1 MSLAYL
7 TSRIPSAGC
16 PPSDLVVLVAAALL
30 GTAGA
35 VALVPAPAAVALV
48 GVATAAPAALRL
60 ARRPPTPRPTAL
72 LDAALLTAGLTT
84 ALPGYL
90 PAAFRLTIGSA
101 GLVGTAVLVAVALAL
116 LPGRS
121 RSTLRERVRLA
132 VDPAVSAVGLCLS
145 AWVLLP
151 QSLPPAVRVPA
162 AIGAG
167 LLAVTALTALTGRHH
182 RPAAATCRGGATL
195 ALLGLLLTVAPLAA
209 PEADRARLA
218 GIPPLVVGVLVAAV
232 GARRAVCAEP
242 IPTTAPSGTR
252 LRSIVPALVVL
263 LVLGS
268 YVRAVD
274 HIETTVLVFGLGVVP
289 PLVVRELVRA
299 AEQRRYATRRV
310 ARHARLRALVAGAR
324 DLILLLDDEM
334 RVSWQ
339 SPAGPRLFGL
349 PDAAV
354 VGRLFRD
361 LVHPDDVARM
371 AARLAAVDGDTDGGL
386 LMARLTDGRGG
397 WRETESTVSDQ
408 RAVPD
413 LEALVLHVRDVGE
426 CRRLERTVR
435 QLAVTDQLTGLAN
448 RAELLRVVAALG
460 PDRPQ
465 PAPAGP
471 GRASAAPSG
480 LGGASAAFAG
490 PGWVVAPVS
499 GAARSAATAGAVRGV
514 PVAAGVGRVAPPV
527 PAGALLIVEL
537 HGLGAVNDGQGR
549 AAGDGVLVAAAG
561 RLRAVAGPRDLVA
574 RLTGDEF
581 AVVTPAGPVPAY
593 GLATRMLAALT
604 EPYRVGAEPAD
615 ATSPAPAE
623 PADAA
628 PVERADAVPA
638 APVDSASADFA
649 SVDSASA
656 DSASAGALVRLQVSI
671 GLAEIGGDRPD
682 DVLRQADLARRRA
695 AQLGRDRIEWYDA
708 QLERQLLR
716 RLELERQL
724 PGAVARGELDLVYQP
739 VLGLADR
746 FPVGTEALLRWRS
759 PVLGT
764 VLPDELLPVA
774 ESLGL
779 VGELGRWTLGRAC
792 RQLADWSTVGP
803 GLWMAVNVTPG
814 ELVAGDFVRRTAA
827 TLAAHGVPGDRL
839 VVEVSEPQLV
849 GEEEVLAVRL
859 GELRALGVRTAL
871 DDFRAAHASLSHL
884 RRLPIDLLKIGPDPV
899 GPEQPLTDVLVGL
912 GTRLGLEIVAEC
924 LESPEQV
931 RLAHRAGC
939 RYGQGY
945 ALARPATAER
955 VEAYLA
961 GFPGPGR

>member
-1 MSLAYL
+1 MSLASL
-7 TSRIPSAGC
+7 TSRIPSAGR
-16 PPSDLVVLVAAALL
+16 PTSDLVVLVVAALL

-35 VALVPAPAAVALV
+35 VALVPAPAAVALA
-48 GVATAAPAALRL
+48 GVTAAVPAAVRL
-60 ARRPPTPRPTAL
+60 ARRSPTPRPAAL
-72 LDAALLTAGLTT
+72 LDAALVTAGLTT

-90 PAAFRLTIGSA
+90 PAAFRLAVGSA
-101 GLVGTAVLVAVALAL
+101 GLVGTAGLVAVALAL

-121 RSTLRERVRLA
+121 RSTLRERARLA

-151 QSLPPAVRVPA
+151 QSLPQAVRVPA

-167 LLAVTALTALTGRHH
+167 LLAVTTLTALTGRHH
-182 RPAAATCRGGATL
+182 RPAAATCRGGVTL

-218 GIPPLVVGVLVAAV
+218 GIPPLVVGALVAAV

-242 IPTTAPSGTR
+242 IPTTAPSGTK
-252 LRSIVPALVVL
+252 LRSIVPALAVL

-274 HIETTVLVFGLGVVP
+274 HIETTVLVFGLAVVP

-349 PDAAV
+349 PDTAI

-361 LVHPDDVARM
+361 LVHPDDVARV

-408 RAVPD
+408 RAMPD
-413 LEALVLHVRDVGE
+413 LAALVLHVRDVGE

-465 PAPAGP
+465 PASAGS
-471 GRASAAPSG
+471 GR
-480 LGGASAAFAG
+480 
-490 PGWVVAPVS
+490 VVAPVS
-499 GAARSAATAGAVRGV
+499 GAERGAATAGVAGGV
-514 PVAAGVGRVAPPV
+514 PVAAEVGRPAPV
-527 PAGALLIVEL
+527 PVGALLIVEL

-561 RLRAVAGPRDLVA
+561 RLRSVAGPRDLVA

-615 ATSPAPAE
+615 ATAPAAGEPTHAAPVE
-623 PADAA
+623 PADAVPVA
-628 PVERADAVPA
+628 PADL
-638 APVDSASADFA
+638 
-649 SVDSASA
+649 
-656 DSASAGALVRLQVSI
+656 ASAGPLVRLQVSI

-724 PGAVARGELDLVYQP
+724 PGAAARGELDLVYQP

-746 FPVGTEALLRWRS
+746 SPVGTEALLRWRS

-792 RQLADWSTVGP
+792 RQLADWSAVGP

-839 VVEVSEPQLV
+839 VVEVSEPRLA

-884 RRLPIDLLKIGPDPV
+884 RRLPIDLLKIGPDPA
-899 GPEQPLTDVLVGL
+899 GPDQPLTDVLVGL